1 MFYVNFCRIFREL
14 ESSSLK
20 LRYYNVGSPIRANK
34 EDKILSK
41 PSSIHLYHYLIDKL
55 KRMSLFSGFFLCLFV
70 LFFSRCWSSYDRAD
84 WSDIAVY
91 LRCADWSM
99 VFAACFVY
107 FDSWPSTTER
117 ETNLF

>member
-91 LRCADWSM
+91 LRL
-99 VFAACFVY
+99 
-107 FDSWPSTTER
+107 R
-117 ETNLF
+117 